1 MARISKEEL
10 ARIQGLQ
17 RALEIAEAR
26 GIEGLR
32 EEVRLRSATKFPL
45 KCDMKDVQEALEEIQ
60 DNILSTVLL
69 MSVLVLREEFKFGK
83 QRIERFSDKFKS
95 NTEQLHS
102 GDLTWRDTLEA
113 MEQETGFTCNID
125 EYFLRMHEKAK
136 ETK

>member
-17 RALEIAEAR
+17 RALEIAEAK

-32 EEVRLRSATKFPL
+32 EEVRLRSATKFPV
-45 KCDMKDVQEALEEIQ
+45 KCEIKDVQEALEEIQ

-69 MSVLVLREEFKFGK
+69 MSVFVLREEFQFGK
-83 QRIERFSDKFKS
+83 QRIERFAKKFKA
-95 NTEQLHS
+95 NTEQLHT

-113 MEQETGFTCNID
+113 MEEETGFTCDID
-125 EYFLRMHEKAK
+125 DYFLKMHEKTK

>member
-32 EEVRLRSATKFPL
+32 EEVRLRSATKFPI
-45 KCDMKDVQEALEEIQ
+45 KCDMKDVQAALEEIQ

-69 MSVLVLREEFKFGK
+69 MSVLVLREEFEFGK
-83 QRIERFSDKFKS
+83 KRIERYSDKFKA

-113 MEQETGFTCNID
+113 MEQETGFTCDID
-125 EYFLRMHEKAK
+125 DYFLRMHEKAK
-136 ETK
+136 ENK

>member
-69 MSVLVLREEFKFGK
+69 MSVLVLREEFQFGK
-83 QRIERFSDKFKS
+83 QRIERFSEKFKA

-125 EYFLRMHEKAK
+125 EYFLRMHEKTK

>member
-32 EEVRLRSATKFPL
+32 EEVRLRCATKFPL
-45 KCDMKDVQEALEEIQ
+45 KCDMKDVQAALEEIQ

-69 MSVLVLREEFKFGK
+69 MGVLVLREEFDFGK
-83 QRIERFSDKFKS
+83 KRIGRFSDKFKA

-113 MEQETGFTCNID
+113 MEQETGFTCDID
-125 EYFLRMHEKAK
+125 DYFLRMHEKAK
-136 ETK
+136 ENK